1 MILRTHKKMTRS
13 LLTTDGKIAYSR
25 YVLRPVDSVSKERL
39 LETDGISTVIPLDCA
54 LHVNN
59 LPFKMTVSMMLEVAF
74 YATVLASYQAA
85 EEIIRKIYDAAVN
98 DDTVRLIANHIGKAV
113 FEADCRA
120 AEECMEQL
128 EKGMLSYPLDKNGVL
143 YLETDGAALNT
154 RFLDENGST
163 WRENKLGL
171 AFSSDN
177 IHTWKDKKGTLCHQI
192 QKREYISYIGS
203 VEEFKKHFFAL
214 ARRNGYGRYKET
226 VLLSDGATWIRSL
239 KEELFPDAQQI
250 LDFFHLCENT
260 YIFAKFLY
268 KTDENGAKAWAK
280 EICDQLEDGKYE
292 DVLKL
297 LSVYKDL
304 PVPAGTVNL
313 YNYISNN
320 KANIDYPTY
329 KKRGYFIGSGA
340 IESGNKTVL
349 QARLKQAGMRW
360 NPITAQYM
368 LSLKAKEKSGLWYS
382 SVVIPIRNLMG

>member
-163 WRENKLGL
+163 
-171 AFSSDN
+171 
-177 IHTWKDKKGTLCHQI
+177 
-192 QKREYISYIGS
+192 
-203 VEEFKKHFFAL
+203 
-214 ARRNGYGRYKET
+214 
-226 VLLSDGATWIRSL
+226 
-239 KEELFPDAQQI
+239 
-250 LDFFHLCENT
+250 
-260 YIFAKFLY
+260 
-268 KTDENGAKAWAK
+268 
-280 EICDQLEDGKYE
+280 
-292 DVLKL
+292 
-297 LSVYKDL
+297 
-304 PVPAGTVNL
+304 
-313 YNYISNN
+313 
-320 KANIDYPTY
+320 
-329 KKRGYFIGSGA
+329 
-340 IESGNKTVL
+340 
-349 QARLKQAGMRW
+349 
-360 NPITAQYM
+360 
-368 LSLKAKEKSGLWYS
+368 
-382 SVVIPIRNLMG
+382 

>member
-1 MILRTHKKMTRS
+1 MTRS
-13 LLTTDGKIAYSR
+13 LLTTDGKITYSR
-25 YVLRPVDSVSKERL
+25 YVLRPADTDSREKL
-39 LETDGISTVIPLDCA
+39 LETDRATTVIPLDCA
-54 LHVNN
+54 LRVNG

-74 YATVLASYQAA
+74 YATVLDSYQAA
-85 EEIIRKIYDAAVN
+85 EEIIGKIYGVVVN
-98 DDTVRLIANHIGKAV
+98 DDTIRLVANHIGKAI

-120 AEECMEQL
+120 ADECMEQL
-128 EKGMLSYPLDKNGVL
+128 EKSGLSYPMNKNGVL

-154 RFLDENGST
+154 RLQDENGST

-177 IHTWKDKKGTLCHQI
+177 IYTWKDKKGKDCHQI

-203 VEEFKKHFFAL
+203 VAEFKKHFFAL
-214 ARRNGYGRYKET
+214 ARRNGYGRYRET
-226 VLLSDGATWIRSL
+226 VLLSDDATWIRNL

-260 YIFAKFLY
+260 HTFAKFLY
-268 KTDENGAKAWAK
+268 KTDESGAKTWAK

-292 DVLKL
+292 DVLKS
-297 LSVYKDL
+297 LSAYKDIA
-304 PVPAGTVNL
+304 VPPGTVNL

-320 KANIDYPTY
+320 KTNIDYPTY
-329 KKRGYFIGSGA
+329 RKRGYFIGSGA

-382 SVVIPIRNLMG
+382 FVVPLIRNLMG